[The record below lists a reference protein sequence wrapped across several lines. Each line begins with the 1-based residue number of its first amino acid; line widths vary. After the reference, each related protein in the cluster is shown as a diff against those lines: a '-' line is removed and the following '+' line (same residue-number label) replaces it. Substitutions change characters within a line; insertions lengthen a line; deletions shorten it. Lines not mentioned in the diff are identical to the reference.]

1 MPVCGPHLVRHPP
14 SRGWPYPPVS
24 SWGGQRFPL
33 LSPRTQEGVGA
44 AAFLELLKAR
54 REGQGLLALG
64 ANCILL
70 CSLPYPAAGPS

>member
-1 MPVCGPHLVRHPP
+1 M
-14 SRGWPYPPVS
+14 
-24 SWGGQRFPL
+24 
-33 LSPRTQEGVGA
+33 GA
-44 AAFLELLKAR
+44 AAFLELLKAG